1 MTSVLRVPGRDV
13 GVVDGEVD
21 LDFIDRR
28 IGYLFVKFDCTDDC
42 VLTTVDAGRTWR
54 PAALPALTSMSNGAG
69 VVYALTAATEHRRQH
84 VFRSR
89 AGSAHWTRLGVKAG
103 TVDRSADVATS
114 SDAVALLRT
123 GDDGPHPVRLGRLLV
138 SEDRGHRFVR
148 RANPCTA
155 ADGGAALISITR
167 NDPQRL
173 MLDCYNGEQSSQET
187 STQHHLY
194 GSSDGGRTWR
204 RLADPTDT
212 GRPADLVDNGRSAFL
227 STYGGAGYQLRATT
241 DAAERWHGAL
251 TGSAGEFDLGDLRF
265 VSSRI
270 GFALAPTHYAPEK
283 LFETVDRGR
292 TWHRIS
298 TPTQRENSR

>member
-28 IGYLFVKFDCTDDC
+28 IGYLFVKFDRTDDC

-89 AGSAHWTRLGVKAG
+89 AGSTHWTRLGVKAG
-103 TVDRSADVATS
+103 TVDRSADLATS
-114 SDAVALLRT
+114 SHTVALLRT
-123 GDDGPHPVRLGRLLV
+123 GDDGPRPVRLGRLLV
-138 SEDRGHRFVR
+138 SEDRGH
-148 RANPCTA
+148 
-155 ADGGAALISITR
+155 
-167 NDPQRL
+167 
-173 MLDCYNGEQSSQET
+173 YNGEQSSQET

-212 GRPADLVDNGRSAFL
+212 GGPADLVDNGRSAFL

>member
-28 IGYLFVKFDCTDDC
+28 IGYLFVKFDRTDDC

-89 AGSAHWTRLGVKAG
+89 AGSTHWTRLGVKAG

-173 MLDCYNGEQSSQET
+173 MLDCYNGE
-187 STQHHLY
+187 
-194 GSSDGGRTWR
+194 
-204 RLADPTDT
+204 
-212 GRPADLVDNGRSAFL
+212 
-227 STYGGAGYQLRATT
+227 
-241 DAAERWHGAL
+241 
-251 TGSAGEFDLGDLRF
+251 
-265 VSSRI
+265 
-270 GFALAPTHYAPEK
+270 
-283 LFETVDRGR
+283 
-292 TWHRIS
+292 
-298 TPTQRENSR
+298 